1 VPARSRVTLRRS
13 PAPLARS
20 APLAAAALSDSRVAL
35 TQLVGQLDTI
45 LAKLRDPAAS
55 LDRDAPDKLRAAAAA
70 VGAAL
75 ARARRAPA
83 P

>member
-1 VPARSRVTLRRS
+1 
-13 PAPLARS
+13 
-20 APLAAAALSDSRVAL
+20 VAL

-55 LDRDAPDKLRAAAAA
+55 LDRDAPDKLRAAADA

-75 ARARRAPA
+75 ARARRLPA

>member
-1 VPARSRVTLRRS
+1 VTLRRS

-20 APLAAAALSDSRVAL
+20 APLAAAAALCDSRLAL

-75 ARARRAPA
+75 ARARRLPA